1 MRRRQKLLITHKS
14 CEFMKSKMKINVGDK
29 AKVILNGEVKELEVV
44 DVFCGDRK
52 SASGFCLSL
61 FVQNILG
68 RGYLENIKVE
78 LPDGKIIECRPLQ
91 PMI

>member
-1 MRRRQKLLITHKS
+1 
-14 CEFMKSKMKINVGDK
+14 MKSKMKINVGDR

-44 DVFCGDRK
+44 DIFRGDKK
-52 SASGFCLSL
+52 SASGLCLSL

-68 RGYLENIKVE
+68 RGYLENIKVK
-78 LPDGKIIECRPLQ
+78 LPDGKTIECRPFQ